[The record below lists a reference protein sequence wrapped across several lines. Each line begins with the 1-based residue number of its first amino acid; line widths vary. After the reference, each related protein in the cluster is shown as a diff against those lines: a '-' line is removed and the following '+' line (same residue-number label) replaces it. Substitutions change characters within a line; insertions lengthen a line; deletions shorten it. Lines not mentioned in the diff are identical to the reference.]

1 MLILKNFIFHRNC
14 SDQTNSDQFPIPKK
28 EKEKENLHASRSQVA
43 SHHSESATAIILWI
57 RKISKHRNELH
68 RRWTNHSNR
77 RKSPHLAPRLE
88 RKILGCTMLSDPWK
102 KQSNPKWKER
112 RILVEEPRLHIPWE
126 YGSWISSP
134 VSIRGIERVQRIK
147 RYIGGR
153 GTRHKLATAIPD
165 DCTSDGQRLITI
177 QARVIHK
184 IGRSLPM

>member
-88 RKILGCTMLSDPWK
+88 RKILGCPMLSVEKAIESKVEGKEDPRGRASAPYSVRIWIVDLLSGFHPRNRAGTTDK
-102 KQSNPKWKER
+102 TVYR
-112 RILVEEPRLHIPWE
+112 RSWNEAQASHGHSGRLHFWWPKADHD
-126 YGSWISSP
+126 SSA
-134 VSIRGIERVQRIK
+134 SYTQDR
-147 RYIGGR
+147 
-153 GTRHKLATAIPD
+153 
-165 DCTSDGQRLITI
+165 
-177 QARVIHK
+177 
-184 IGRSLPM
+184 